1 MKPIR
6 LILALS
12 LAALL
17 VSVLGATGA
26 VAETPKGQP
35 TKGQLT
41 KRQPTEPKLIPAS
54 MARPVYPEAE
64 RKSGVEGTVI
74 LAVDISAAGAV
85 AGAKV
90 DKPVD
95 GHPAFSEAAIAAV
108 KQWRFEPARLDGKPV
123 DIAVKIP
130 VKFALQEK

>member
-6 LILALS
+6 LILALVLVAALVTA
-12 LAALL
+12 LAAT
-17 VSVLGATGA
+17 AA
-26 VAETPKGQP
+26 VAESAKG
-35 TKGQLT
+35 
-41 KRQPTEPKLIPAS
+41 RPTEPKLIPAS
-54 MARPVYPEAE
+54 MAKPVYPEAE

-74 LAVDISAAGAV
+74 LTVEISAAGAV

-95 GHPAFSEAAIAAV
+95 GHPAFSDAAIAAV

-130 VKFALQEK
+130 VKFTLQEK

>member
-1 MKPIR
+1 MKPFR
-6 LILALS
+6 LILALAFV
-12 LAALL
+12 AAL
-17 VSVLGATGA
+17 VTTAA
-26 VAETPKGQP
+26 VAGPDKG
-35 TKGQLT
+35 
-41 KRQPTEPKLIPAS
+41 QPTEPKLIPAS
-54 MARPVYPEAE
+54 MAKPVYPDAE

-95 GHPAFSEAAIAAV
+95 GHPAFSDAAVAAV

-123 DIAVKIP
+123 DITVKIP
-130 VKFALQEK
+130 VKFTLQEK

>member
-1 MKPIR
+1 MKPFR
-6 LILALS
+6 LILALA
-12 LAALL
+12 LVAAL
-17 VSVLGATGA
+17 ATTVA
-26 VAETPKGQP
+26 VAGPDKG
-35 TKGQLT
+35 
-41 KRQPTEPKLIPAS
+41 QPTEPKLIPAS
-54 MARPVYPEAE
+54 MAKPVYPDAE

-95 GHPAFSEAAIAAV
+95 GHPAFSDAAVAAV

-123 DIAVKIP
+123 GITVKIP
-130 VKFALQEK
+130 VKFTLQEK